1 MTQKNPL
8 HKPGKGSV
16 TFIAFA
22 VSALVAGFATF
33 LFYNYNH
40 GKQSPLISIS
50 NAPDKEQQNVP
61 SSGSLNLA
69 DFDSSQQ
76 INGSRTD
83 IMEIRQPVK
92 IPNEVETIVENTS
105 IHPPMPY
112 INVELE
118 KMIVD
123 ATKGQTFVSKHNSS
137 ICIPPNAFLNKQG
150 QIVQGQVEIN
160 LREFHNYVDIFLSG
174 IPMNYKSGESAQL
187 ESAGMLEITASK
199 DNQELYVNP
208 ESKINIMMASLNSSP
223 DFSLYFFDKT
233 QNQWVEKG
241 KDKIIEA
248 NTDANRSKSPNSI
261 MDSTETLFRFNGKN
275 YKVRL
280 ICIDSPFPKK
290 QFLTGKKK
298 NPNRFTF
305 KLLSVNQSVPELKSL
320 NAISWAYI
328 GTDAIEVYNN
338 LFYKQGTN
346 SVARKTNRKWENLSI
361 DASDENQKYIL
372 SLHSEG
378 DSTEIIITPKFS
390 SSFARI
396 KFNSNLAVFYD
407 KQNQRKKTDQDA
419 WDKFKSDTALY
430 YVSNNRYSVTT
441 EQSRSFVLRQFAIDG
456 FGIWNA
462 DKLFKQTQVQSVLAK
477 FVDEQ
482 GDTLTPENVYL
493 VEPNRNTVYTYTK
506 QSFSKFVYNPKVK
519 NLMWAVLSDGRLAVI
534 PPKIFEE
541 KYSNPGKVCVFTLE
555 VSPNKPLS
563 SQDVREK
570 LIFDL

>member
-1 MTQKNPL
+1 M
-8 HKPGKGSV
+8 
-16 TFIAFA
+16 
-22 VSALVAGFATF
+22 
-33 LFYNYNH
+33 
-40 GKQSPLISIS
+40 
-50 NAPDKEQQNVP
+50 
-61 SSGSLNLA
+61 
-69 DFDSSQQ
+69 
-76 INGSRTD
+76 
-83 IMEIRQPVK
+83 
-92 IPNEVETIVENTS
+92 
-105 IHPPMPY
+105 
-112 INVELE
+112 
-118 KMIVD
+118 
-123 ATKGQTFVSKHNSS
+123 
-137 ICIPPNAFLNKQG
+137 
-150 QIVQGQVEIN
+150 
-160 LREFHNYVDIFLSG
+160 
-174 IPMNYKSGESAQL
+174 
-187 ESAGMLEITASK
+187 
-199 DNQELYVNP
+199 
-208 ESKINIMMASLNSSP
+208 
-223 DFSLYFFDKT
+223 
-233 QNQWVEKG
+233 
-241 KDKIIEA
+241 
-248 NTDANRSKSPNSI
+248 
-261 MDSTETLFRFNGKN
+261 
-275 YKVRL
+275 
-280 ICIDSPFPKK
+280 
-290 QFLTGKKK
+290 
-298 NPNRFTF
+298 
-305 KLLSVNQSVPELKSL
+305 PELKSL

-361 DASDENQKYIL
+361 DAFDENQKYIL
-372 SLHSEG
+372 SLHSEA
-378 DSTEIIITPKFS
+378 DSAEIVITPKFS
-390 SSFARI
+390 SSLARI

-430 YVSNNRYSVTT
+430 YASNNRYSVTS

-493 VEPNRNTVYTYTK
+493 VEQNRNTVYTYTK